1 MSPSLLSMD
10 SNAVMWVPISRVA
23 FHTQFV
29 CIWPLAWRRAF
40 QKGWEWM
47 CPAARSQDCEKYDSR
62 VVSKLI
68 LLKRASRLSFCLNVK
83 LSWMVFFL
91 ESEWFFSHGH
101 HYWVLAFTFF
111 ENSKPWM
118 WFTTLPV
125 DLHLKHLCKHV
136 QVYFFSCCSNFEFE
150 ITCAV
155 KDVLIMFLV

>member
-47 CPAARSQDCEKYDSR
+47 CPAAQDCEKYDSR

-68 LLKRASRLSFCLNVK
+68 LFKRASRLWFCLNVK
-83 LSWMVFFL
+83 LSWMF
-91 ESEWFFSHGH
+91 FFSRVNDSSAMGIIIECLLSHS
-101 HYWVLAFTFF
+101 LKT
-111 ENSKPWM
+111 SKPWM